1 MTAIGVLCARVR
13 VEEKQIIAALAEA
26 GAVAMPVPPASTPVP
41 PGPASSL
48 GTSHIIA
55 DGALSA
61 LDCQV
66 LIDRCQNRTVA
77 GAMLPILKARG
88 ARVIDAGLAATGTR
102 LQIATALANAG
113 LPRPA
118 TLLACSERAAL
129 AAADQLGLPA
139 TLLPLTPGGTTS
151 SLFDRDTAEAVIE
164 HRVVL
169 GGAPAA
175 LALVQT
181 GLPADEARGLI
192 YVVGDEAVAM
202 EAADGFA
209 PEPAEL
215 ALAVHAAR
223 VLGAT
228 MIGVEIVHTA
238 SGPVVWDVQPAG
250 ELRRAHKLGATG
262 LARAIAALALKAPV
276 AQATVASVNGATND
290 NAHAEWKG
298 VHGGDARV
306 ALSA

>member
-41 PGPASSL
+41 PGPASSRTL
-48 GTSHIIA
+48 GSSHIVA
-55 DGALSA
+55 DEAMTA
-61 LDCQV
+61 LDCEV

-77 GAMLPILKARG
+77 GAMLPVLRARG

-102 LQIATALANAG
+102 LQIATALANAH

-129 AAADQLGLPA
+129 EAADQLGLPA
-139 TLLPLTPGGTTS
+139 TLLPLTPGAATS
-151 SLFDRDTAEAVIE
+151 SLFDCDTAEAVIE
-164 HRVVL
+164 HRIVL
-169 GGAPAA
+169 GGAPDA
-175 LALVQT
+175 LALVQA
-181 GLPADEARGLI
+181 GLPGEADRALV
-192 YVVGDEAVAM
+192 YVVDGEPLAIDAVN
-202 EAADGFA
+202 GFA
-209 PEPAEL
+209 PAPADLVL
-215 ALAVHAAR
+215 AAHAAR
-223 VLGAT
+223 VLGAA

-250 ELRRAHKLGATG
+250 ELRRAKQLGERSVAQ
-262 LARAIAALALKAPV
+262 AIAALATTTA
-276 AQATVASVNGATND
+276 AAIAGVNGAV
-290 NAHAEWKG
+290 NAVAHVEWKE
-298 VHGGDARV
+298 VHGGDANV